1 MSWCIFTDILHA
13 DWQNETIKPFRAK
26 LWVHQVSLIVLQNAS
41 KAFKIFNLVL
51 FKAEDKLHGC
61 QILHTNPSLAKLLVC
76 ERNGQSVKQK
86 ERVGHRKWQQ
96 LAVVK
101 CIVG

>member
-1 MSWCIFTDILHA
+1 M
-13 DWQNETIKPFRAK
+13 
-26 LWVHQVSLIVLQNAS
+26 
-41 KAFKIFNLVL
+41 L

-61 QILHTNPSLAKLLVC
+61 QILHTHPSLAKLLVC
-76 ERNGQSVKQK
+76 ERNKQSVKQK

-96 LAVVK
+96 LAGVK

>member
-1 MSWCIFTDILHA
+1 M
-13 DWQNETIKPFRAK
+13 
-26 LWVHQVSLIVLQNAS
+26 
-41 KAFKIFNLVL
+41 L

-61 QILHTNPSLAKLLVC
+61 QVLHTNPSLAKLLVC
-76 ERNGQSVKQK
+76 EWNEQSVKQK

-101 CIVG
+101 CIVGYLAVPSPYLINGVEQLP